1 MSVYQLSR
9 KQFLPISIEEAWS
22 FFSSPKNL
30 QTITPDY
37 MGFKIKSGADSAMYP
52 GQLITYTVS
61 PVLGIP
67 MGWVTEITHVDSPNY
82 FVDNQRFGPY
92 AMWHHKHFFKVL
104 ENGVEVEDIVD
115 YKLPLGF
122 LGNIA
127 HVLFVKNKLKQIFD
141 YREKKLIELFGAIK

>member
-1 MSVYQLSR
+1 MSVYQLRS

-37 MGFKIKSGADSAMYP
+37 MGFVIKSGADSEMYA

-67 MGWVTEITHVDSPNY
+67 MGWVTEITHVDAPNY

-92 AMWHHKHFFKVL
+92 AMWHHKHFFKAV
-104 ENGVEVEDIVD
+104 ENGVEMEDIVD

-122 LGNIA
+122 LGSIA
-127 HVLFVKNKLKQIFD
+127 HTLFVKNKLKQIFD
-141 YREKKLIELFGAIK
+141 YREKKLTELFCQ

>member
-1 MSVYQLSR
+1 MSVYQLHR

-30 QTITPDY
+30 QNITPDY
-37 MGFKIKSGADSAMYP
+37 MGFVIKSGADSAMYA

-92 AMWHHKHFFKVL
+92 AMWHHKHFFKVV
-104 ENGVEVEDIVD
+104 ENGVEMEDIVD

-122 LGNIA
+122 LGSIA
-127 HVLFVKNKLKQIFD
+127 HTVFVKNKLKQIFD
-141 YREKKLIELFGAIK
+141 YREKKLTELFGNK

>member
-1 MSVYQLSR
+1 MSVYQLHR

-30 QTITPDY
+30 QTITPAY
-37 MGFKIKSGADSAMYP
+37 MGFVIKSGADSAMYA

-92 AMWHHKHFFKVL
+92 AMWHHKHFFKAV
-104 ENGVEVEDIVD
+104 ENGVEMEDIVD

-122 LGNIA
+122 LGSIA
-127 HVLFVKNKLKQIFD
+127 HALFVKNKLNQIFD
-141 YREKKLIELFGAIK
+141 YREKKLTELFSKK